1 MDNGGYED
9 PPEEEISERNIITAL
24 DEFNIISLY
33 TSIELLFVNNNT
45 IGQVFAYANGLK
57 DGAVEDVTG
66 FYCLGDSYENIIW
79 GQQICSH

>member
-33 TSIELLFVNNNT
+33 TSIELLFVNNTT
-45 IGQVFAYANGLK
+45 IGQACAYA
-57 DGAVEDVTG
+57 
-66 FYCLGDSYENIIW
+66 
-79 GQQICSH
+79 